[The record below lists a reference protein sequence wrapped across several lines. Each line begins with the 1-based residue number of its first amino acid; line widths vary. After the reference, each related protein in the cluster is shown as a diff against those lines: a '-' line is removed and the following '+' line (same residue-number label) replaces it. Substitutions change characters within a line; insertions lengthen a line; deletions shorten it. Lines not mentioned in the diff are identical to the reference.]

1 MNAPLKPYLTR
12 SGMTQQQLADKTGL
26 SQPFISRLLR
36 GADISLEVALKLH
49 QALDIP
55 LHVMRP
61 DAWPA
66 PKREKAAQ

>member
-1 MNAPLKPYLTR
+1 MDAPIKSYLTR
-12 SGMTQQQLADKTGL
+12 SGMTQMQLAEKTGL

-36 GADISLEVALKLH
+36 GGDISLDVALKLH

-61 DAWPA
+61 DAWPTPTHA
-66 PKREKAAQ
+66 RTAK